1 MIMIIG
7 HLNPGQV
14 PRLSCEPSELGNLTE
29 ERAPHMM
36 YHIIL
41 IYEECAPHMIYHIIL
56 TYGDNQH
63 ELPLSNIATE
73 ECRPPLPEAVALDSK
88 LLSVANCKDPDITMV
103 KMIANISCQRV
114 RDYFVVSPGM
124 GSI

>member
-1 MIMIIG
+1 
-7 HLNPGQV
+7 
-14 PRLSCEPSELGNLTE
+14 
-29 ERAPHMM
+29 
-36 YHIIL
+36 
-41 IYEECAPHMIYHIIL
+41 MIYHIIL
-56 TYGDNQH
+56 TYGGD
-63 ELPLSNIATE
+63 ELPLSNITTK
-73 ECRPPLPEAVALDSK
+73 ECRSPLSKAVALDSK

>member
-7 HLNPGQV
+7 LFNPGQV
-14 PRLSCEPSELGNLTE
+14 PRLSCESSELGNLT
-29 ERAPHMM
+29 
-36 YHIIL
+36 
-41 IYEECAPHMIYHIIL
+41 EECAPHMIYHIIL

-103 KMIANISCQRV
+103 KMIANISFQRV
-114 RDYFVVSPGM
+114 RDDFVVSPGM